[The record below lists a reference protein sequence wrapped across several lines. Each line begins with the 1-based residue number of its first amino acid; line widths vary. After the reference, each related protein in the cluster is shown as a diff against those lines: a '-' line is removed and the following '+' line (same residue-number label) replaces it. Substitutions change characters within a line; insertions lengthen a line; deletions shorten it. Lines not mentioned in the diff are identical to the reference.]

1 MPSPRTPH
9 NDDHSDPVEQALNE
23 AFAGHDA
30 LRDIYVVV
38 ARGEIDASNV
48 SQVREA
54 LETAAA
60 AHTVVILDTSEL
72 RFADSSLLSVLLR
85 VRRTTSLRIAAP
97 PPQLRRLLDISGA
110 DQVLR
115 LYPSIALAIDG

>member
-72 RFADSSLLSVLLR
+72 LFADSSLLSVLLR